1 MKARILPLK
10 SPLYIFHEQ
19 QATSLFGFGQII
31 LWNIGLAKVGLIRM
45 EQKLFFGV
53 I

>member
-31 LWNIGLAKVGLIRM
+31 FLANIGLAKVGLHRM
-45 EQKLFFGV
+45 E
-53 I
+53 